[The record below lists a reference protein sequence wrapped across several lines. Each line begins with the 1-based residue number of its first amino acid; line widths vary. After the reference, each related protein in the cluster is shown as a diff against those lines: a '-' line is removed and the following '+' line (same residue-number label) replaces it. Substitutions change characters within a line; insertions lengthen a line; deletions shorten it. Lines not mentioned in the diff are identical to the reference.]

1 MKKILFFVFL
11 FLFIIG
17 NSSAQ
22 ELKDEEL
29 IASRDKIHVINLVN
43 GLYLSK
49 EQLSLIAM
57 KARELERVRYDAEK
71 EAKEYTDDYKDSLVE
86 LKKLLM
92 KNIGEIPEDTA
103 RRYHQS
109 YIKLEKIKDDYNKQ
123 ADKIIN
129 EVKANLTGSQ
139 LYLIETYKPCIIP
152 PKGQERIGQ
161 AESNEQF
168 IRQLDKIRSMSAEQY
183 AMHKERLT
191 SEIVG
196 RAKKHT
202 PRGIKFNAAL
212 AKEKALSVFNE
223 ARSLSDV
230 EFEVKKEFLAA
241 SLKADLVPQPQ
252 GRDVNIM
259 IEKFLLN
266 PQVIA
271 VAEEKLATAY

>member
-1 MKKILFFVFL
+1 MKKILFFVFI
-11 FLFIIG
+11 FLFIVG
-17 NSSAQ
+17 NLVAQ

-49 EQLSLIAM
+49 EQFNLIAM
-57 KARELERVRYDAEK
+57 KARELEKARYDAEK
-71 EAKEYTDDYKDSLVE
+71 EAKEYTDDYKDSLAE
-86 LKKLLM
+86 LKKILI
-92 KNIGEIPEDTA
+92 KNVGEIPEDTT
-103 RRYHQS
+103 RRYHQT
-109 YIKLEKIKDDYNKQ
+109 YIKLEKIKEDYNKQ

-129 EVKANLTGSQ
+129 EVKSNLTGSQ
-139 LYLIETYKPCIIP
+139 LYLVETYKPCIIP
-152 PKGQERIGQ
+152 PRGQERIGQ

-168 IRQLDKIRSMSAEQY
+168 IKPLEKLRGLSAEQY
-183 AMHKERLT
+183 GTHKERLANDMV
-191 SEIVG
+191 E

-202 PRGIKFNAAL
+202 PRGIKFDAQAA
-212 AKEKALSVFNE
+212 KTKALSVFDE

-230 EFEVKKEFLAA
+230 EFEVKKEFLGA
-241 SLKADLVPQPQ
+241 SLKADLAPQPQ

-266 PQVIA
+266 PQIIA